1 MSARFPLSTLA
12 AMDKYAQNK
21 VKPGYLND
29 ILNSNLI
36 RCFLA
41 VFEYKRLTTAADA
54 MCITQPALSK
64 SIRRLED
71 ELGVKLFD
79 RRPDGMVPTKYG
91 LTLARHANL
100 IRSESDT
107 ARAELDALRE
117 GGSGTLAVGIA
128 PLWTVHALPAA
139 IAQVVRQRAQL
150 RVRIVSGVLSTLLPP
165 LIRGD
170 LDVVCTALDF
180 PAQPDLV
187 RKPIVASDHVL
198 LVHRHHPLAQ
208 LKAVSLGQLTKHRFV
223 GLVGDYHGI
232 ERMQRFFA
240 LRGYEPPAICA
251 EATSIEVI
259 LSLLATGEFVASL
272 ARQWINRG
280 ESLGLVEVPLKGSF
294 WKFETGIVHRTNP
307 RDPALVE
314 QFERALRDASGP
326 APRGPPAA
334 GTGGPV
340 TL

>member
-1 MSARFPLSTLA
+1 MKSMRAGSPSSMPFAT
-12 AMDKYAQNK
+12 DKHAQ
-21 VKPGYLND
+21 VRIHPAYLNG
-29 ILNSNLI
+29 IINSNLI

-64 SIRRLED
+64 SIRRLEE
-71 ELGVKLFD
+71 ELDVKLFE

-91 LTLARHANL
+91 LTLARHAHL

-107 ARAELDALRE
+107 ARVELDALRE

-128 PLWTVHALPAA
+128 PLWTVHALPTA
-139 IAQVVRQRAQL
+139 IAEVVRQRTQL

-165 LIRGD
+165 LLRGD

-187 RKPIVASDHVL
+187 RKPIVSSDHVL

-208 LKAVSLGQLTKHRFV
+208 LNTVSLGQLARHRFV

-272 ARQWINRG
+272 ARQWIARG
-280 ESLGLVEVPLKGSF
+280 ESLGLVEVRLKGSF
-294 WKFETGIVHRTNP
+294 WKFETGIVHRSNP
-307 RDPALVE
+307 RDPMLVE
-314 QFERALRDASGP
+314 QFERALRKASDLVPGSKP
-326 APRGPPAA
+326 A
-334 GTGGPV
+334 TGAKR
-340 TL
+340 